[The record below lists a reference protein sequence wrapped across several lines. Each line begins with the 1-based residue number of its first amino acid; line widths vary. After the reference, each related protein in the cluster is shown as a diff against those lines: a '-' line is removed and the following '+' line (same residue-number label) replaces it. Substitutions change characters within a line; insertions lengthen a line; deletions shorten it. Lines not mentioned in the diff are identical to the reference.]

1 MKKLTLIAAVLAMAG
16 LAACEEKT
24 TVSPPTTT
32 VVQPTA
38 THKEVVP
45 VPVPVQGPA
54 GPAGEK
60 GEKGDSGSQGT
71 TGAPG
76 DPGQKG
82 EPGKDGGAVVVVPDR
97 PVERH

>member
-1 MKKLTLIAAVLAMAG
+1 MAG
-16 LAACEEKT
+16 LAACEKT
-24 TVSPPTTT
+24 TVNPPAT

-38 THKEVVP
+38 TEKEVVP

-60 GEKGDSGSQGT
+60 GEKGDPGSQGS

-76 DPGQKG
+76 EPGKKG
-82 EPGKDGGAVVVVPDR
+82 EPGKDGDSVVVVPDR
-97 PVERH
+97 PAR